1 MKGLLFIG
9 WMLKRMFGGV
19 GRMYLQYDKFVVTD
33 PGLACFPTF
42 FASLGVSVV
51 IILVTSIWHDVA
63 LTLYSMLFAAGV
75 IFANYIRILLR
86 EQYKK
91 FIKEREQIFDI
102 LKDTK

>member
-9 WMLKRMFGGV
+9 WLLKRMFGGV
-19 GRMYLQYDKFVVTD
+19 GRVYMQYDKFVVTD
-33 PGLACFPTF
+33 PGLACFPTL
-42 FASLGVSVV
+42 FASLGASVV
-51 IILVTSIWHDVA
+51 ILLVTSIWHDVA

-91 FIKEREQIFDI
+91 FIKEREKVFDI
-102 LKDTK
+102 LKE